1 MLVQLPEGW
10 TLKQFK
16 QEIQNLYYGRDNSAL
31 HKLLDS
37 LTEKVDHEADNANR
51 KS

>member
-1 MLVQLPEGW
+1 MNVKLPEGW
-10 TLKQFK
+10 TLTQFK
-16 QEIQNLYYGRDNSAL
+16 QEIINLYYGRDNSAL

-37 LTEKVDHEADNANR
+37 LIETQEKDDHANR